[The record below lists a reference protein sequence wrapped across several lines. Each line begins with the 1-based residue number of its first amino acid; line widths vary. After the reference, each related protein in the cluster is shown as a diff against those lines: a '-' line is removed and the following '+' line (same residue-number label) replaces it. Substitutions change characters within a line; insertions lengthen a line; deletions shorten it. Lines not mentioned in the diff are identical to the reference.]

1 MVQMMIVST
10 NTSKMPKK
18 PCFTGFFVS
27 AQAWAMEP
35 VPRPASLEKM
45 PRDTPFFMLMKK
57 LPTTPPV
64 TEAGLKAPSIIE
76 ANTAGT
82 DLIWKMITPSASTI
96 YMIAMKGTSLEV
108 TLPIRLMPPIRI
120 RAMMIAR
127 ATPMIRLTSFTA
139 SAGSTLKLLRAESM
153 AVVIVLTCVALP
165 VPNTASTPKAAN
177 KYARKCHF
185 LSSPFLI

>member
-1 MVQMMIVST
+1 MGDGSGT
-10 NTSKMPKK
+10 K
-18 PCFTGFFVS
+18 TGFVG
-27 AQAWAMEP
+27 E
-35 VPRPASLEKM
+35 
-45 PRDTPFFMLMKK
+45 D
-57 LPTTPPV
+57 
-64 TEAGLKAPSIIE
+64 
-76 ANTAGT
+76 TAGYAFFHAHEEASYHT
-82 DLIWKMITPSASTI
+82 AGHRGGIESTFDNRSQYSRYRLNMEMITPSASTI

-185 LSSPFLI
+185 YPVRS